1 MMTCDCEEM
10 VRRERRR
17 CKEMVMAVVD
27 RLGLEEKMHAEVRKL
42 IMNDDEDINNILDC
56 KKE

>member
-1 MMTCDCEEM
+1 MRTCDCEEM

-27 RLGLEEKMHAEVRKL
+27 RLGLEEKMHAEVNKL
-42 IMNDDEDINNILDC
+42 L
-56 KKE
+56 

>member
-17 CKEMVMAVVD
+17 CKEVVMAVVD

>member
-1 MMTCDCEEM
+1 MRTCDCEEM